1 MELWENSTDSM
12 EFFLNGG
19 KLPLNSVGQFKDPV
33 RYLCLVG
40 CVVLTILI
48 CAHNLYLKMKR
59 TKYLAKPLTQKVQ
72 VWIIFFTK
80 KDVTEFNVY
89 SENI

>member
-1 MELWENSTDSM
+1 MVRLLLQFQLIFIQSSQLVRWNYGKTRLIQWS
-12 EFFLNGG
+12 FFLNGG

-72 VWIIFFTK
+72 V
-80 KDVTEFNVY
+80 
-89 SENI
+89 